1 MCARSLQRPRHA
13 PNLKG
18 RAQSTDP
25 PKDRRFVRK
34 QGSGSSSS
42 NGWCPHQADGYPET
56 KWGNDLVPLRPYG
69 QGALNTTCF
78 SETHAR
84 ARRFCM
90 HARVC
95 TSICTKREAQRQRQ
109 QRRQLRLYKFIAM
122 RSHLHKC
129 STRIYTTNA
138 RRCTP
143 MCTSAMRDINLG
155 NTSSAQCAAICTNAG
170 TSMYKGII
178 DRNLRCTSHTPRV
191 GDQARR

>member
-1 MCARSLQRPRHA
+1 MEADIAQEAGGKGRKHQPYLYEVRLITCVWDSLWVCARSLQRPRHA

-109 QRRQLRLYKFIAM
+109 QRRQLRLYKFSAM

-129 STRIYTTNA
+129 
-138 RRCTP
+138 
-143 MCTSAMRDINLG
+143 
-155 NTSSAQCAAICTNAG
+155 
-170 TSMYKGII
+170 
-178 DRNLRCTSHTPRV
+178 
-191 GDQARR
+191 